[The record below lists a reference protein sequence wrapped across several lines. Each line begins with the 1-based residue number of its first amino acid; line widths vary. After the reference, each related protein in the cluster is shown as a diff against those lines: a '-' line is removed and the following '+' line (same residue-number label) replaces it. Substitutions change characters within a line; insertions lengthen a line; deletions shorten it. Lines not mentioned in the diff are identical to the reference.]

1 MSHIKNIEIKNF
13 KSIRHSKIEDCRRVN
28 VFIGYPNV
36 GKSNILEA
44 LSTFSINNETK
55 SVTDFIRIG
64 KPTTLFFNGN
74 VDEPAEIILN
84 NIFRA
89 KLAHEQFGI
98 SANFQI
104 DRYTEGFSKI
114 DTELKAQNFS
124 SRSDIEDK
132 IPSLG
137 RFDISEG
144 NLEVRNFS
152 ANDNFRVY
160 QEESKDFL
168 QLSTY
173 KKISLL
179 KYEFRKETIYDSK
192 NSWGLKQPSGK
203 NLFEIIF
210 TKKELGDEIS
220 ELFKEY
226 NLNFFY
232 DTSSQDY
239 KIMKIIGSS
248 IFTVPFFMTAD
259 TLQRLIFHKA
269 AIASN
274 KNSVLLFEEPEAH
287 MFPPYISKFTADVN
301 YDENNNQFFI
311 ATHSPFVLNDFMED
325 MDKENLAIYTVGYR
339 KETGETV
346 VRRITDGEIDEI
358 YQYGIDLFFNLENFL
373 KDAV

>member
-13 KSIRHSKIEDCRRVN
+13 KSIRHAKIEDCRRVN

-36 GKSNILEA
+36 GKSNVLEA
-44 LSTFSINNETK
+44 LSTFSVHNETR

-84 NIFRA
+84 DIFRA
-89 KLAHEQFGI
+89 KLSHEQFGV

-104 DRYTEGFSKI
+104 DRHREGFSKV
-114 DTELKAQNFS
+114 DKDLKTQNFS

-132 IPSLG
+132 VPSLG
-137 RFDISEG
+137 KFDVSD
-144 NLEVRNFS
+144 NSLEVRNFS
-152 ANDNFRVY
+152 DNGTFRIY
-160 QEESKDFL
+160 EEITTDLLQSSK
-168 QLSTY
+168 Y
-173 KKISLL
+173 KKIPLL

-192 NSWGLKQPSGK
+192 NSWGLKHPFGK

-210 TKKELGDEIS
+210 TKKELADEIS

-274 KNSVLLFEEPEAH
+274 KDSVLLFEEPEAH
-287 MFPPYISKFTADVN
+287 MFPPYISKFTTDVM
-301 YDENNNQFFI
+301 YGENNNQYFI
-311 ATHSPFVLNDFMED
+311 ATHSPFVLSDFMEKL
-325 MDKENLAIYTVGYR
+325 DKVELAIYVVRYK
-339 KETGETV
+339 KETGETL
-346 VRRITDGEIDEI
+346 IDRLSENELHEAAQFG
-358 YQYGIDLFFNLENFL
+358 YDFFMNLENFIP
-373 KDAV
+373 VN

>member
-13 KSIRHSKIEDCRRVN
+13 KSIRHAKIEDCRRVN

-44 LSTFSINNETK
+44 LSTFSINNETT

-74 VDEPAEIILN
+74 VDEPAEVILN
-84 NIFRA
+84 DIFRA
-89 KLAHEQFGI
+89 KMSHEQFGI

-104 DRYTEGFSKI
+104 DRHREGFSKV
-114 DTELKAQNFS
+114 DKDLKTQNFS

-137 RFDISEG
+137 RFDVSE
-144 NLEVRNFS
+144 NSLEIRNFS
-152 ANDNFRVY
+152 DNGTFRVF
-160 QEESKDFL
+160 EEETTDLLQSSK
-168 QLSTY
+168 Y
-173 KKISLL
+173 RKIPLL
-179 KYEFRKETIYDSK
+179 RYEFRKQTIYDSR
-192 NSWGLKQPSGK
+192 NSWGLKQPFGK

-210 TKKELGDEIS
+210 TKKELAEEIS

-239 KIMKIIGSS
+239 KIMKIIGNS

-269 AIASN
+269 AMASN
-274 KNSVLLFEEPEAH
+274 KDSVLLFEEPEAH
-287 MFPPYISKFTADVN
+287 MFPPYIAKFTADVM
-301 YDENNNQFFI
+301 YDKNNNQFFI

-325 MDKENLAIYTVGYR
+325 MEKEDLAIYAVGYL
-339 KETGETV
+339 KGETTIN
-346 VRRITDGEIDEI
+346 RLTDKQVTDI
-358 YQYGIDLFFNLENFL
+358 YQYGVDLFFNLEEFL
-373 KDAV
+373 KDVVS